1 MNTFFQTYFDE
12 KQLDDR
18 VYEVESTNDSVF
30 GTTHLIPTSAV
41 IDRIKCTKGEEAKKI
56 EMTIRKIDCLNGD
69 LHHFLKHLTQAMA
82 DQF

>member
-12 KQLDDR
+12 KQLDDQ
-18 VYEVESTNDSVF
+18 VYEVESTGNSIF
-30 GTTHLIPTSAV
+30 GTTHLIPTAAV
-41 IDRIKCTKGEEAKKI
+41 IDRIKCTRGKEAKAI

-69 LHHFLKHLTQAMA
+69 LHHYLKHLAQAMA